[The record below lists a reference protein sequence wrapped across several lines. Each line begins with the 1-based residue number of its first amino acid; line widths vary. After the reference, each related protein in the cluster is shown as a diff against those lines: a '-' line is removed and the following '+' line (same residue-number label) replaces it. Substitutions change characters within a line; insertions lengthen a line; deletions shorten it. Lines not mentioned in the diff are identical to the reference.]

1 MSIFSFF
8 KAQKKIEV
16 EEDIIEYKDCY
27 DFLVQEFPDV
37 NKGDVDIFTNTNCL
51 GWRRFEKKVLINVFK
66 CFLNNGIM
74 TTEIIS
80 LEKNINK
87 NLLEE
92 VFGLNKKFLEDNLGD
107 TKLNPELFENKI
119 TYYGKRYGD
128 YSIKILFEDIPNY
141 EVNFSQYGSKLQ
153 DDIELRLDKPFDLE
167 STLSKSIFEE
177 EPLEGQMIDFQRL
190 VFRNLQ
196 DVIKKYSFLKTIHE
210 ILKKYSQ
217 SQKTGELLNQELPI
231 TITFTYSDEPPKK
244 IHFQYLKDY
253 MAYVKSDKLS
263 KHFGISFL
271 K

>member
-1 MSIFSFF
+1 MDLSIL
-8 KAQKKIEV
+8 
-16 EEDIIEYKDCY
+16 
-27 DFLVQEFPDV
+27 LVQ
-37 NKGDVDIFTNTNCL
+37 IL
-51 GWRRFEKKVLINVFK
+51 LIK
-66 CFLNNGIM
+66 SSSILTFLNNRIM

-119 TYYGKRYGD
+119 TYYGKRYGN
-128 YSIKILFEDIPNY
+128 YSIKILFEDIPNN
-141 EVNFSQYGSKLQ
+141 EVKLQ
-153 DDIELRLDKPFDLE
+153 YDMELSLCKPFRLE
-167 STLSKSIFEE
+167 SILLQDTSKE
-177 EPLEGQMIDFQRL
+177 EPLEDQMIDFQRL

-196 DVIKKYSFLKTIHE
+196 DVIKQYSFLKTIHE
-210 ILKKYSQ
+210 ILQKYSQ
-217 SQKTGELLNQELPI
+217 SQKTGELLNQELPM
-231 TITFTYSDEPPKK
+231 TITFAYSDEPPKK